1 MGQAKLRGSFADRKQ
16 AAIERNA
23 ADDAAQRK
31 RVAEERFALNEWRRE
46 NPVQAARERQER
58 HEAQAFIA
66 MAVGIGLSVGYT
78 PRIR

>member
-1 MGQAKLRGSFADRKQ
+1 MGQAKLRGSFAERKQ

-46 NPVQAARERQER
+46 NPVQAAVEKQERQEM
-58 HEAQAFIA
+58 HAFIA
-66 MAVGIGLSVGYT
+66 MAAGIGLSAGYY
-78 PRIR
+78 PR